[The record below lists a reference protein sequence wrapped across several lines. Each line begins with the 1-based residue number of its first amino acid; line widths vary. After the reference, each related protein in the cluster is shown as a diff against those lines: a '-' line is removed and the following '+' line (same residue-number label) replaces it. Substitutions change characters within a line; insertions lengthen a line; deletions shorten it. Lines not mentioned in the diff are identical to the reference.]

1 MGWGNVVVCRNFF
14 FAAGAQ
20 VLLFMKKIRQK
31 KKRRVCDKLLA
42 LGAKKKKFCIGFIS
56 GEVGVRVPGGEKLQ
70 WARAEVLIT
79 IREERKRGH
88 GLNSI

>member
-1 MGWGNVVVCRNFF
+1 
-14 FAAGAQ
+14 
-20 VLLFMKKIRQK
+20 MKKIRQK

-42 LGAKKKKFCIGFIS
+42 LGAKKNFCIGFIS

>member
-31 KKRRVCDKLLA
+31 KKRRVCDRLPA
-42 LGAKKKKFCIGFIS
+42 LGAKKNFCIGFIS
-56 GEVGVRVPGGEKLQ
+56 GEVGVRVLGGEKL
-70 WARAEVLIT
+70 
-79 IREERKRGH
+79 
-88 GLNSI
+88 